1 MFYFF
6 WENDPKGSL
15 EPPTFLIECFSSAL
29 MVLISKRSFVFSECS
44 FLNSILKLFLGFSTM
59 AYLSEDFNNCFILKF
74 SFRGLFCFEVAFF
87 LLVACLF
94 DLYLVY

>member
-1 MFYFF
+1 MLYFF

-74 SFRGLFCFEVAFF
+74 SFRGLFCFEVVFF
-87 LLVACLF
+87 FFFFFVSGLF
-94 DLYLVY
+94 V